1 MHLPASVTARTLWSF
16 LALVL
21 ISQARAAEASPWWS
35 QAVEDRLADAET
47 NRVEIQKA
55 LEKTPAAHR
64 EGMAFLVE
72 NMPARDLGTLSSAFL
87 LEDVRV
93 TYDRWE
99 RTPWKE
105 SVPKEIFLSDVL
117 AYACLSEAREAWR
130 GKLRDICE
138 PIVADCRSPGEAAHL
153 LNQKLFPLLNVRYN
167 TSRRRPDQSP
177 SETMSTGVATCTG
190 LSILLVDACR
200 SVGVPARVVGTP
212 MWSNMRGNH
221 TWVEVWDDGWHFAGA
236 AEPDPAGLDHGWF
249 VGDAAQ
255 AKKDEPRHAI
265 YASSFRRTET
275 AFPLAWARR
284 NTSVSAVNVT
294 ERYAKAT
301 ATDTAQARLDVK
313 VIQPDG
319 KRVAADVTATDSTA
333 PGTVLTG
340 RSRDETADLN
350 DFATFKVIPGRAYH
364 IVATLGELTAKTDVI
379 PTKAEGELVTLTLG
393 TTTPAA
399 PAIGAAPPLLP
410 PISDLLAAELKQ
422 AFTDYF
428 TADESKRADWKFALE
443 LEGVLQTKEPAV
455 RKLAWEAFR
464 EAPIHASLRADFDA
478 KIVNAGNYQSPY
490 TVKAVGDR
498 PKDGWALFIAMHG
511 GGGAPKRVNDQQW
524 RHMQI
529 YYKDHPEAGGYL
541 YVALRAPND
550 EWNGFYADY
559 VYPLIDNLIR
569 QFRLFGDID
578 PDKVF
583 IMGYSHGGYGAY
595 AIGPKMPDR
604 FAAIHASAA
613 APTDGET
620 TAKTLRTTPFTA
632 MVGEKD
638 TMYGRHERNV
648 RFKQEVEQLQAGRAD
663 IYPVT
668 VTIIPNQGHGGLPDR
683 DKIPDMYPAVR
694 NPVPTELDWLMTD
707 GVIQDFFWVHVPE
720 PSKGQEI
727 GATLQ
732 GNRFTITA
740 NESVGAATVFMD
752 RRMVDFGKPVEIEL
766 NGVCVT
772 RSLKPSLRTLGETLL
787 RRGNP
792 AYAFTA
798 EFKIGKEP
806 SSGQLRVV
814 ASDKASQSTA
824 GTQWKFPCP
833 EASIARHTAWRA
845 AEPIN
850 VDGKLDEAAW
860 REAPVSPRFVD
871 ILTGGPVIHDTR
883 AAVVWDDQ
891 YLYVSYRVEEPF
903 VQAKFTNHN
912 DPIYYDNDVE
922 CFIAGQDAY
931 YEFEINAF
939 NTCYEVF
946 FAWQDTYESSGLS
959 KSPEF
964 ERSKLVPFNGVG
976 FTTHPR
982 GGRLGNFK
990 HALPGLKTA
999 VHVDGTINDNTD
1011 RDRGWS
1017 VELAFPWSRRSGP
1030 TSGESSIQQW
1040 RGRLGLRR
1048 SCS

>member
-1 MHLPASVTARTLWSF
+1 M
-16 LALVL
+16 
-21 ISQARAAEASPWWS
+21 
-35 QAVEDRLADAET
+35 DAGT

-55 LEKTPAAHR
+55 LEEAPATHR

-72 NMPARDLGTLSSAFL
+72 NMPARDLETLSSAFL

-99 RTPWKE
+99 KTPWKD
-105 SVPKEIFLSDVL
+105 SAPKEIFFNDVL
-117 AYACLSEAREAWR
+117 AYACLSETREAWR

-138 PIVADCRSPGEAAHL
+138 PIVAECKSPGEAAHL
-153 LNQKLFPLLNVRYN
+153 LNQKLFPLVKVRYN
-167 TSRRRPDQSP
+167 TGRRRPDQSP

-221 TWVEVWDDGWHFAGA
+221 TWVEVWDGRWHFLGA
-236 AEPDPAGLDHGWF
+236 AEPDPAGLDRGWF

-284 NTSVSAVNVT
+284 DMSVSAINVT

-301 ATDTAQARLDVK
+301 PEDTAQARLDVR
-313 VIQPDG
+313 VIGPDG
-319 KRVAADVTATDSTA
+319 KRVAADVTVTDLAA
-333 PGTVLTG
+333 PATVLSG

-350 DFATFKVIPGRAYH
+350 DFAAFKVSPGRAYR
-364 IVATLGELTAKTDVI
+364 VAAKLAELTAEAEVI
-379 PTKAEGELVTLTLG
+379 PTKVEGEVVTLTLG
-393 TTTPAA
+393 TTPPAA
-399 PAIGAAPPLLP
+399 PAINPAPPSVQSIP
-410 PISDLLAAELKQ
+410 DQLAAKLKQ

-428 TADESKRADWKFALE
+428 AAADSKRGDWTFAPE
-443 LEGVLQTKEPAV
+443 LEEALQTNEAAV
-455 RKLAWEAFR
+455 RKLAWEAYR
-464 EAPIHASLRADFDA
+464 EAPIHASLRADYDA
-478 KIVNAGNYQSPY
+478 HVANAGKYQSPY
-490 TVKAVGDR
+490 TVKTVGDR
-498 PKDGWALFIAMHG
+498 PASGWALFIAMHG

-638 TMYGRHERNV
+638 TMYGRYERNV
-648 RFKQEVEQLQAGRAD
+648 RFKQEVDQLQAGRAD
-663 IYPVT
+663 IYPVK
-668 VTIIPNQGHGGLPDR
+668 VTIIPNHGHGGLPDR
-683 DKIPDMYPAVR
+683 DKIADLYPAVR

-707 GVIQDFFWVHVPE
+707 GVIRDFFWLHVAE
-720 PSKGQEI
+720 PAKGQEI
-727 GATLQ
+727 VATLQ

-740 NESVGAATVFMD
+740 NESVKAATVFMD
-752 RRMVDFGKPVEIEL
+752 RRLVNLDKPVEIEL
-766 NGVCVT
+766 NGVSVT
-772 RSLKPSLRTLGETLL
+772 RSFKPSLRTLGETLL
-787 RRGNP
+787 RRGDP
-792 AYAFTA
+792 GYAFTA
-798 EFKIGKEP
+798 AFKVSKEA
-806 SSGQLRVV
+806 SNGQLRVV
-814 ASDKASQSTA
+814 TSEQANQRTEDTP
-824 GTQWKFPCP
+824 WNFPCP
-833 EASIARHTAWRA
+833 EASLARYTAWRT

-850 VDGKLDEAAW
+850 VDGILDDAAW
-860 REAPVSPRFVD
+860 RGAPVSPRFVD
-871 ILTGGPVIHDTR
+871 MLTGGPVLHDTR

-891 YLYVSYRVEEPF
+891 YLYVCYRVEEPF

-912 DPIYYDNDVE
+912 DTIYYDNDVE
-922 CFIAGQDAY
+922 CFIAGPDAY

-946 FAWQDTYESSGLS
+946 FVWEDTYESSGLS
-959 KSPEF
+959 KWPEF

-990 HALPGLKTA
+990 QALPGLKTA
-999 VHVDGTINDNTD
+999 VHVGGTINDNTD

-1017 VELAFPWSRRSGP
+1017 VELAFPWSSLRWLATDGRSLPPEDGDVWRMDFSRFN
-1030 TSGESSIQQW
+1030 TYKEAQLSGY
-1040 RGRLGLRR
+1040 
-1048 SCS
+1048 